1 MGRPPI
7 GKTALSAAERHK
19 RYMARLRARAETGGK
34 PDTHAKPVLA
44 PAIKLNWEIG
54 MDDDGEGYVLAYMEP
69 NGLYIRQI
77 DGKLFFWH
85 VNKDGDDGKHATDV
99 AEGEA
104 PSLIAA
110 MAAAEAAAA
119 KAREKRSQVR
129 RKATK
134 A

>member
-1 MGRPPI
+1 
-7 GKTALSAAERHK
+7 
-19 RYMARLRARAETGGK
+19 
-34 PDTHAKPVLA
+34 
-44 PAIKLNWEIG
+44 
-54 MDDDGEGYVLAYMEP
+54 MEP

-85 VNKDGDDGKHATDV
+85 VNKDGDDGKRATDV